1 MTLSIDR
8 ALCQGHGRCVAVN
21 PDLFDIDDDGYGI
34 VLNAHP
40 DLSAAQ
46 DVAVAIGSCPEKA
59 ITDRA

>member
-1 MTLSIDR
+1 M
-8 ALCQGHGRCVAVN
+8 N

-40 DLSAAQ
+40 DPSAAQ
-46 DVAVAIGSCPEKA
+46 DVAVAIGSCPEEA